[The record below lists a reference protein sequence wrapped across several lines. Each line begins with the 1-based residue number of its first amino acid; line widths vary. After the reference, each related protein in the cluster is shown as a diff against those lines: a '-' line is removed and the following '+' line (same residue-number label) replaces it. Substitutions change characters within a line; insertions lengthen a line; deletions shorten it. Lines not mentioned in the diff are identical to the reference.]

1 MPFPLAH
8 PAVVLPLRRVRWL
21 SLSAMMLGCLTPDVS
36 YCFRGSEMSRL
47 AHTLQG
53 TIIFCLP
60 VGLLAYALFRAI
72 REPLAALLP
81 APHRQVLMPLCRA
94 PAHSWVA
101 IVASVWI
108 GACSHILLDALT
120 HESQILVPHLVGLR
134 NEIAALERRGFQFS
148 RLLWFALSGI
158 GLVALVFFY
167 ACLIR
172 ERTGRWAWFDR
183 KETARHVVW
192 LALILLPLMVTIFG
206 TRNPVRHWPWRYQL
220 QHFVHETMA
229 VYLVVISALIILL
242 GIGLRLRQALALR
255 GAPQK

>member
-1 MPFPLAH
+1 M
-8 PAVVLPLRRVRWL
+8 
-21 SLSAMMLGCLTPDVS
+21 T
-36 YCFRGSEMSRL
+36 RL
-47 AHTLQG
+47 AHTPQG

-60 VGLLAYALFRAI
+60 LGLLAYALFRAI

-101 IVASVWI
+101 IVLSVWI

-134 NEIAALERRGFQFS
+134 NEIAAFERRGFQFS

-183 KETARHVVW
+183 KEIARYVVW
-192 LALILLPLMVTIFG
+192 LGLILLPLMVIVFG